1 MPEISNLTPIQVIG
15 VGLAVG
21 VLYIVGQSIYR
32 LFFHPLSKFPGP
44 KIAAVSE
51 AWWAWALLSG
61 RQPFHILDAHR
72 KHGDIVRIAPNEL
85 SFASPQSYQDIYGH
99 VSKGRGR
106 FLKTEFY
113 DNGPPRIVS
122 ARDPE
127 VHARQRKA
135 LSHAFS
141 AKALRG
147 QETIVHQYVD
157 LFVEQ
162 LSRLGNAGKKAI
174 DASEAYNWVTF
185 DIIGDLAFGESFNA
199 VSDGKTNSWI
209 AIIFDGVAAMM
220 ISAARKRLA
229 VVKYLEPW
237 LVAPK
242 SADKLATH
250 VRLSKDKARKRI
262 QMGGDSR
269 RDVEDFFG
277 HMIRKGTITEQE
289 MTDQARTLIIA
300 GSETTATTLS
310 GLTWYLL
317 RNPECLAKLQ
327 HEVRSTFS
335 SFDEITGD
343 STASLKYLHGVI
355 EEGLRMFPAV
365 STALPRYS
373 PGAVID
379 GHYVPAGVIV
389 SNSGYSMTRDSR
401 YWHDPTAFRPERW
414 IDENFQDELRASQP
428 FSTGPRACL
437 GINLAYLELRI
448 ILAKVAFTY
457 DLELESKHLENWNE
471 SCQSAFLWKRPELFV
486 KFVPFKPIKNHDNI
500 EIVA

>member
-1 MPEISNLTPIQVIG
+1 MPEIPSMTIVQFIG
-15 VGLAVG
+15 VGLAAG
-21 VLYIVGQSIYR
+21 ILYILGRCVYL

-51 AWWAWALLSG
+51 AWGVWALVSG
-61 RQPFHILDAHR
+61 RQPFHLLDAHR
-72 KHGDIVRIAPNEL
+72 KYGDVFRVAPNEL

-113 DNGPPRIVS
+113 DNGAPRIVS
-122 ARDPE
+122 VRDPE

-141 AKALRG
+141 AKALRS

-157 LFVEQ
+157 MFIEQ
-162 LSRLGNAGKKAI
+162 LSKLGNAGQKAI

-199 VSDGKTNSWI
+199 VADGTKNFWI
-209 AIIFDGVAAMM
+209 NIIFDGITSMM
-220 ISAARKRLA
+220 IDAAKKRMA
-229 VVKYLEPW
+229 VIKYLEPW
-237 LVAPK
+237 LVAPR

-250 VRLSKDKARKRI
+250 VRLSKDKARKRL

-289 MTDQARTLIIA
+289 MTDQARTLILA
-300 GSETTATTLS
+300 GSETTATTLT
-310 GLTWYLL
+310 GTTWYLL
-317 RNPECLAKLQ
+317 HNPECLAKLQ
-327 HEVRSTFS
+327 HEVRSTFA

-343 STASLKYLHGVI
+343 STAGLKYLHGVI
-355 EEGLRMFPAV
+355 EEGLRVFPAV
-365 STALPRYS
+365 SGALPRYS

-379 GHYVPAGVIV
+379 GHYVPAGVTV
-389 SNSGYSMTRDSR
+389 SNCAYPMTRDSR

-414 IDENFQDELRASQP
+414 IGENLQDEFRASQP
-428 FSTGPRACL
+428 FSAGPRACL

-448 ILAKVAFTY
+448 ILSKIVFTY
-457 DLELESKHLENWNE
+457 DLELESKHIEDWNE
-471 SCQSAFLWKRPELFV
+471 ACQSAFLWKRPELFV
-486 KFVPFKPIKNHDNI
+486 KFIPFAPAKSHDDIAINI
-500 EIVA
+500 